1 MPVTIS
7 KKNLRIFL
15 FIISNWLSEAGKFK
29 FKMEVQWEGWFSLNA
44 ASRKKVCFVAKLHIK
59 LNILGLL
66 FSICLWTRKFRII
79 QQLLF
84 PFHCV
89 GDDQSWSFTFNHVQ
103 RYAWRR
109 LLTQSPVPVNW
120 VCLSVFWRES
130 TTLQM
135 EIQVGCIY
143 DKPS

>member
-1 MPVTIS
+1 MPETIS
-7 KKNLRIFL
+7 KNLRIFL
-15 FIISNWLSEAGKFK
+15 FIISNWLSEIGKFK
-29 FKMEVQWEGWFSLNA
+29 LKMEVQREGCFSLNIA
-44 ASRKKVCFVAKLHIK
+44 RGKKKVCLMAKLHIK

-79 QQLLF
+79 RQLLF

-89 GDDQSWSFTFNHVQ
+89 GDDQSWSFTFNHIQ
-103 RYAWRR
+103 HYAWRK
-109 LLTQSPVPVNW
+109 LLTQSSVPMNW
-120 VCLSVFWRES
+120 VCLSVFWRKS